1 MKKILSLVFAFT
13 LIFSCFAVTAFA
25 EDMEIVPQPVITFSE
40 DYQKLY
46 ENGEPFS
53 RIDSSMLDLGFFS
66 NTDFFLEDRELVQE
80 KYDYPESYIDRSGF
94 VRLSDS
100 QKENVKDV
108 NIRENG
114 YRNIYYVAISFNDG
128 SSLTVTFLRDTYL
141 EEYYTII
148 SSDDKATEYKV
159 DFVYPDGNT
168 VKAKKSLLFGET
180 VKLTEMD
187 FETYYYDVQYVYAQN
202 SDGSLV
208 VLKGELISID
218 DKYFYVDYA
227 ESNLAESVYYYEDNT
242 EFTKCI
248 FHEITDEQLISD
260 FQKAEQAYYE
270 DDFGFLYD
278 NEVTDAVS
286 AVFLIFVFGIVP
298 AVIFVILLIKAIRG
312 KGVYKKL
319 YGAVAAVSAAELAVF
334 TVITVIIANLN

>member
-46 ENGEPFS
+46 ADNEPFS
-53 RIDSSMLDLGFFS
+53 RIDASMLNLEFDNKDMYIFQYEY
-66 NTDFFLEDRELVQE
+66 NTD
-80 KYDYPESYIDRSGF
+80 YESSHTVSSDFIQ
-94 VRLSDS
+94 LSEA
-100 QKENVKDV
+100 QKENIKDV
-108 NIRENG
+108 YIEQNEQK
-114 YRNIYYVAISFNDG
+114 NIYRVEFTFNDG
-128 SSLTVTFLRDTYL
+128 SVLTVVFLKDTYL
-141 EEYYTII
+141 EEYNSII
-148 SSDDKATEYKV
+148 SGEGEANEYIIN
-159 DFVYPDGNT
+159 FVYPDGNVVT
-168 VKAKKSLLFGET
+168 AKKSDLFGEP
-180 VKLTEMD
+180 VDLTKSD
-187 FETYYYDVQYVYAQN
+187 FYYYDVSSVNAVN
-202 SDGSLV
+202 SDGSLAV
-208 VLKGELISID
+208 TKGELLIID
-218 DKYFYVDYA
+218 DMYVYVDYA
-227 ESNLAESVYYYEDNT
+227 ESGIDASFYYDEADDDQLS
-242 EFTKCI
+242 KCV
-248 FHEITDEQLISD
+248 FHKITDEQLISD

-286 AVFLIFVFGIVP
+286 EVFLIFVFGIVP
-298 AVIFVILLIKAIRG
+298 AIIFVILLIKAIRG